1 MGDLNAMEGI
11 NTNEDSST
19 ERMVRMHQTDHSKH
33 CPHNP
38 SKIKELC
45 REEYFNMRKG
55 LIDWN
60 KLLVIS
66 VPFIISFFIYMSAL
80 NSRIIILEYGQDQQR
95 ADFDRLREDIVKEVR
110 IAIREENNNGN

>member
-1 MGDLNAMEGI
+1 MEGI

-38 SKIKELC
+38 SKIKEIC
-45 REEYFNMRKG
+45 REEYYNMKKG

-80 NSRIIILEYGQDQQR
+80 NSRIIILEYSQDRQR
-95 ADFDRLREDIVKEVR
+95 ADFDRLREELIKEVR
-110 IAIREENNNGN
+110 LAIREENNNDK